1 MKLNPIKVEV
11 LTYMKEPQLYISNI
25 NPIDP
30 DLNLQSLCLLNFQ
43 LYLINNA
50 YMKLDKDSNI
60 TYNLKVIDETR
71 NNKEIIGTSQFID
84 QKQFVRSVL
93 LGSKFIKDPNGVI
106 DMIMSK
112 SSEPKSQSDHPK
124 HAINIM
130 QEASKKES
138 IIQNKEEEK

>member
-1 MKLNPIKVEV
+1 
-11 LTYMKEPQLYISNI
+11 
-25 NPIDP
+25 
-30 DLNLQSLCLLNFQ
+30 
-43 LYLINNA
+43 
-50 YMKLDKDSNI
+50 MKLDKDSNI

-93 LGSKFIKDPNGVI
+93 IGSKFIKDPNAVI

-112 SSEPKSQSDHPK
+112 SSEAKSQSDHPK